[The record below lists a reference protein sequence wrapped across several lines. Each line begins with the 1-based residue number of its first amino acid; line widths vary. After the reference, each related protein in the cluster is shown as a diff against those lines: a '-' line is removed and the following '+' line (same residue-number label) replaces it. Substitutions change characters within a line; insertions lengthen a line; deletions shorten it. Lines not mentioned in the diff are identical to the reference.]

1 MAYADLIVPRGGEN
15 AVAINLIVQHVRSQ
29 LLAKGHKLR
38 ESLIADGNDFDL
50 EDSEM
55 PSSLHLLPSSPQTK
69 GLNTF
74 LRNKVSKIIMLHPS
88 LDLTNE
94 ARYNIFI

>member
-38 ESLIADGNDFDL
+38 ESLIADANDFDL

-55 PSSLHLLPSSPQTK
+55 PSSLHLLPPSPQTK

-74 LRNKVSKIIMLHPS
+74 LRNKVL
-88 LDLTNE
+88 
-94 ARYNIFI
+94 